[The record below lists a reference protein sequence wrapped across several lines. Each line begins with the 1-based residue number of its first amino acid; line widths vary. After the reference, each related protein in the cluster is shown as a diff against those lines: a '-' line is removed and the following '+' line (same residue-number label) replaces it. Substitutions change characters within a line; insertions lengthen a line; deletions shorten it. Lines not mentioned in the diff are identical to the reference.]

1 MFGTVQDLD
10 FQEENGSRRNQFK
23 LIECLLLHGRGRQSE
38 APRQAWVF
46 VSVERQS
53 QLYVYKLTPDHGLAR
68 DPIFVKTTLAEPGN
82 VRPAQAAGAIH
93 VHPNGRFVYLTNRN
107 SGTVELEGQKVS
119 NGGENNVAVFAI
131 DQASGEPK
139 LIQNA
144 MPTPSICARS
154 ASIRAGACWW
164 RRVSCRW
171 RCAMA
176 AVSRRCRRR

>member
-1 MFGTVQDLD
+1 
-10 FQEENGSRRNQFK
+10 
-23 LIECLLLHGRGRQSE
+23 
-38 APRQAWVF
+38 VF

-119 NGGENNVAVFAI
+119 NGGENNH
-131 DQASGEPK
+131 S
-139 LIQNA
+139 
-144 MPTPSICARS
+144 TCARKRDCHS
-154 ASIRAGACWW
+154 GAV
-164 RRVSCRW
+164 RDRI
-171 RCAMA
+171 
-176 AVSRRCRRR
+176 RCRNPARQETGPIKQLRIGRTAKLVTGEEG